1 MIEAFSLFSGSS
13 GNGTLVRSGGT
24 SILIDAGRSRRA
36 VGCALSAVGQCA
48 ADLAGIFITHEH
60 TDHIGA
66 LDQLCKHEGVPVH
79 ASCGT
84 ADALLHHD
92 FVRGNLVRH
101 PVIYTETVGAL
112 TVTAFPLPHDSAC
125 HVGYIVRDGEGDA
138 ICIATDMGHICEA
151 LLTALAGCRGA
162 LIEANHDIAM
172 LRCGPYPAYLK
183 ARILS
188 PVGHLSNEDCARVA
202 AHAESVGVKFLALG
216 HLSEEN
222 NTPKLAR
229 DTVAAALVG
238 SDTVLTVC
246 DRCTPTRIM

>member
-1 MIEAFSLFSGSS
+1 
-13 GNGTLVRSGGT
+13 
-24 SILIDAGRSRRA
+24 

-101 PVIYTETVGAL
+101 HVIYTETVGAL

-125 HVGYIVRDGEGDA
+125 HVGYIVRDSEGDA
-138 ICIATDMGHICEA
+138 LLIATDMGHICED
-151 LLTALAGCRGA
+151 LLTALPGCRGA
-162 LIEANHDIAM
+162 LIEANHDIAL

-183 ARILS
+183 SRILS

-202 AHAESVGVKFLALG
+202 AHARDCGVRHIALG

-229 DTVAAALVG
+229 DTVSAALIG
-238 SDTVLTVC
+238 SDVSLTVC
-246 DRCTPTRIM
+246 DRCAPTRIM